1 MQVTSRALRPRSE
14 ITFLLTDVRTL
25 CRTCRPWHTASNLT
39 DLAMHYSFCEYC
51 FAVWQIC
58 SVVLSLAFLAVVP
71 APSNITPT
79 GDRAQA
85 VWRRP
90 LLAEMTKLA
99 PLIRPY
105 GDLQ

>member
-1 MQVTSRALRPRSE
+1 MQVTGRALRPRSE

-25 CRTCRPWHTASNLT
+25 FCTCRPWHTASNLT
-39 DLAMHYSFCEYC
+39 DFAMHYSFLRILS
-51 FAVWQIC
+51 AVWQIC
-58 SVVLSLAFLAVVP
+58 SVVLSLALLAVVP

-90 LLAEMTKLA
+90 LLIEMTKLA